1 MHKVWKK
8 SAKICDLNSM
18 NSVCISKPCMF
29 IQSYG
34 KGGGQR
40 CFILFS
46 VGDREVNGE
55 VGVHYSHEWV
65 SFTLEE

>member
-1 MHKVWKK
+1 MILIVLTVDVYWYHVCLSKVT
-8 SAKICDLNSM
+8 
-18 NSVCISKPCMF
+18 
-29 IQSYG
+29 G
-34 KGGGQR
+34 RGGQR

-46 VGDREVNGE
+46 VGDGEVNGE